1 MNQSESINDISMYF
15 SIFFNVSQ
23 LISTYFCDL
32 IISDQRIYGNLH
44 VHPRAG
50 QLPGPAKKDCHS
62 CWRVCRRSWRSARRP
77 PIQSLWRFLWMGGTP
92 KSSQSLDH
100 ISTETDWNPWFWGSP
115 ISGNPHI
122 YRPDALKLYKPF
134 CSTITPFFI
143 VSNSARFPWW
153 KWDEVIPAPYSSSLC
168 SQSLTWQGPTWAAHS
183 SAFSWTGG
191 TGTASISAVS
201 GGSVQAAKASAHQA
215 AHLLPSILKIGVTL
229 KEEEQRT

>member
-134 CSTITPFFI
+134 APQLLHS
-143 VSNSARFPWW
+143 SLSAILRDFHDGSEMKWFLHLTLPAYVPSHWPGKVLPELLTAQRFPGQEAR
-153 KWDEVIPAPYSSSLC
+153 DSIHFGRFGRF
-168 SQSLTWQGPTWAAHS
+168 GPS
-183 SAFSWTGG
+183 C
-191 TGTASISAVS
+191 
-201 GGSVQAAKASAHQA
+201 
-215 AHLLPSILKIGVTL
+215 
-229 KEEEQRT
+229 